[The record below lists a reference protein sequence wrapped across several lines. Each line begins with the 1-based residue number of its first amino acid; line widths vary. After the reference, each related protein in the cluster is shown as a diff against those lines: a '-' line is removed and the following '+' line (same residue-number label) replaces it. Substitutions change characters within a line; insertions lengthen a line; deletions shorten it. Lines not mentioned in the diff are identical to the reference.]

1 MKFLAASIALA
12 VLATPA
18 WAQTKPDQ
26 AETPPPAAA
35 ATHNTHVRTTTHTVR
50 HHGTMA
56 KHHWKAK
63 HRSCCNCSCKTKMR
77 HHSKHH
83 VMKKTAASAASKP
96 TTK

>member
-26 AETPPPAAA
+26 ADTPPPPAAA
-35 ATHNTHVRTTTHTVR
+35 HTMHARTTTHTVR
-50 HHGTMA
+50 HNGTMA

-63 HRSCCNCSCKTKMR
+63 HSCCSCSCKTKMR
-77 HHSKHH
+77 HHAKHH
-83 VMKKTAASAASKP
+83 VMKKTTASAASKP